1 MREKLKVFISK
12 LKQHFQ
18 KKHFLMMA
26 AAVLFIAASVSVPV
40 HQAHALFPSGADLF
54 SSAINSI
61 VATGSWLLSPFKV
74 LFYIIAIVVLNVLL
88 NISVIFVKMGAWFI
102 DTALD
107 PRLYVGDPAT
117 GTPGVL
123 TSSTI
128 NTGWTTVR
136 DMCNTFY
143 IFFLLI
149 ISFGTILRSST
160 FNAKNLLPKL
170 VISLFLINFSA
181 EITKLVI
188 DFGQVFMYGIMG
200 WMGTF
205 KEGGGSLTSIVDQ
218 FNNLINFDTNISLSK
233 VMLIATALAYS
244 VILAIVYI
252 MLALF
257 LMVRLV
263 AFVFLIILSPIAFL
277 SITMPSLGKY
287 TSEWWGELTKYSLF
301 GPIFMFFVYLSA
313 TMANEMVIDYKPD
326 TSTAT
331 GFDEIK
337 DTIVMIFPHVIPLM
351 MLLYVIP
358 VTQRLG
364 VAGAG
369 KIIGG
374 RLGLGNIV
382 MGGYSGAKKS
392 LGLGKWATAPVAKRT
407 GMTDAYN
414 RRKDSVLGG
423 LAKHPVMKKL
433 GLSTGILK
441 IQSSD
446 LEGQRGQVEKYK
458 KDWVNRASPASL
470 YGELK
475 NHRGKSEAEVAA
487 IIERMSEKKM
497 INDKDMK
504 HYGIDKDL
512 SAILQRAKPALD
524 ADKLK
529 ESMPHWAA
537 MAELGPGKTQKEY
550 DEKTTENVTKLV
562 EDNKLN
568 SLNDN
573 AIERPEVVKTI
584 SDQHDD
590 FDRWLSSQS
599 TSRQGAA
606 NIGLEKLLHSWQ
618 DEIHGAGRGTINTVS
633 GPGLVGST
641 GMDGDQL
648 RKEIDKLQSTMA
660 KNDKDGHVLL
670 KDPEIDASGKI
681 VLKTDGRIDFN
692 SGGSARNF
700 RREEKFASE
709 KMKSGNYKGKSEEF
723 FTKVGGH
730 FGYNNFEQLRREE
743 GEEKMKAA
751 VVGLKDEMDRLA
763 ALRGARTAAQTEK
776 LRKASETYTK
786 LRGNEYYKNLIP

>member
-1 MREKLKVFISK
+1 
-12 LKQHFQ
+12 
-18 KKHFLMMA
+18 MMA
-26 AAVLFIAASVSVPV
+26 AAILFIAVSVSVPV
-40 HQAHALFPSGADLF
+40 HQAQAGWGADIF
-54 SSAINSI
+54 ADIINSI
-61 VATGSWLLSPFKV
+61 VAGVSFLIEPFRV
-74 LFYIIAIVVLNVLL
+74 ILWFILIMVLNTLL
-88 NISVIFVKMGAWFI
+88 NISIIFVNMGAWFI
-102 DTALD
+102 DAALD

-128 NTGWTTVR
+128 TTGWTTVR

-149 ISFGTILRSST
+149 IAFGTILRSST

-181 EITKLVI
+181 VIAKLVI

-200 WMGTF
+200 WMGSSF
-205 KEGGGSLTSIVDQ
+205 QSGGGSLTSIVDG
-218 FNNLINFDTNISLSK
+218 FNNKININLTDVSLSK
-233 VMLIATALAYS
+233 VMLIASALAYS

-252 MLALF
+252 MLACF

-287 TSEWWGELTKYSLF
+287 TSEWWGELVKYSIF

-313 TMANEMVIDYKPD
+313 TMANEMVTDYKPIV
-326 TSTAT
+326 STGA
-331 GFDEIK
+331 GFNEVK
-337 DTIVMIFPHVIPLM
+337 DVILMIFPTIIPIM

-358 VTQRLG
+358 ITQRLG
-364 VAGAG
+364 ISGAN

-392 LGLGKWATAPVAKRT
+392 WGLGKAATAPVAKRT

-414 RRKDSVLGG
+414 RRKDSMLGG
-423 LAKHPVMKKL
+423 LAKNPVMKKL
-433 GLSTGILK
+433 GISTGILK
-441 IQSSD
+441 IQSSG
-446 LEGQRGQVEKYK
+446 LESQREKVEKYK
-458 KDWVNRASPASL
+458 KDWINNASKESL

-504 HYGIDKDL
+504 HYGIDDKKL
-512 SAILQRAKPALD
+512 SDILQRAKPALD

-537 MAELGPGKTQKEY
+537 MTELGPGKKQEEY
-550 DEKTTENVTKLV
+550 NEKTTENVTKLV
-562 EDNKLN
+562 EDNKLS

-573 AIERPEVVKTI
+573 ALERPEVVKTI

-606 NIGLEKLLHSWQ
+606 NIGMEKLLHNWQ
-618 DEIHGAGRGTINTVS
+618 DEIYGAGRGTINTVS

-692 SGGSARNF
+692 SGGSTRNF
-700 RREEKFASE
+700 RREERFAGE